1 MVRKRRFL
9 PVSFFGRSLLILLVP
24 LLLLQV
30 VSAFV
35 FFSRHW
41 EDVGRRLALGLGGD
55 IAVLV
60 EAIEKYPVGPERDWI
75 IDRARHNFEFS
86 ALWHEGEK
94 LAIMP
99 PHRAFGAVDWTL
111 QRVLPER
118 LSHPFHFDTTDG
130 ERVSIWV
137 QLESGVLEV
146 IAPRKRIFSS
156 TTYIFIAWMVGT
168 SVILLSIAIY
178 FLRLQIRPIRRLAQA
193 AESFGKGL
201 QVLNFKPEGAQE
213 VRQAANAFLQ
223 MRERIQ
229 RQISQRTEMLAGV
242 SHDLR
247 TPLTRMKLQLAM
259 LPQSEYAAG
268 LRGDVSEMEKM
279 VDGYLAF
286 ARGEGSEIPAP
297 ISLKNILE
305 EVVEDACRNGADVI
319 LEDVTPVTI
328 TVREHAM
335 KRALTNLIDNAARHS
350 YEIRVIAREIGELVE
365 ISIDDD
371 GPGIPQAHRE
381 SVFKPFFRIDPSRNA
396 ETGGVGLGL
405 TIARDVVRNHGGEL
419 LLSESAAG
427 GLRALIRLPI

>member
-1 MVRKRRFL
+1 M
-9 PVSFFGRSLLILLVP
+9 VP

-94 LAIMP
+94 LATKP

-156 TTYIFIAWMVGT
+156 TTYIFIAW
-168 SVILLSIAIY
+168 I
-178 FLRLQIRPIRRLAQA
+178 
-193 AESFGKGL
+193 
-201 QVLNFKPEGAQE
+201 
-213 VRQAANAFLQ
+213 
-223 MRERIQ
+223 
-229 RQISQRTEMLAGV
+229 
-242 SHDLR
+242 
-247 TPLTRMKLQLAM
+247 
-259 LPQSEYAAG
+259 
-268 LRGDVSEMEKM
+268 
-279 VDGYLAF
+279 
-286 ARGEGSEIPAP
+286 
-297 ISLKNILE
+297 
-305 EVVEDACRNGADVI
+305 
-319 LEDVTPVTI
+319 
-328 TVREHAM
+328 
-335 KRALTNLIDNAARHS
+335 
-350 YEIRVIAREIGELVE
+350 
-365 ISIDDD
+365 
-371 GPGIPQAHRE
+371 
-381 SVFKPFFRIDPSRNA
+381 
-396 ETGGVGLGL
+396 
-405 TIARDVVRNHGGEL
+405 
-419 LLSESAAG
+419 
-427 GLRALIRLPI
+427 

>member
-1 MVRKRRFL
+1 MARKRRFL

-94 LAIMP
+94 LATKP

-146 IAPRKRIFSS
+146 VAPRKRIFSS

-178 FLRLQIRPIRRLAQA
+178 FFAFGANSVTPYPSPLPI
-193 AESFGKGL
+193 SSI
-201 QVLNFKPEGAQE
+201 V
-213 VRQAANAFLQ
+213 
-223 MRERIQ
+223 
-229 RQISQRTEMLAGV
+229 
-242 SHDLR
+242 
-247 TPLTRMKLQLAM
+247 PLTKF
-259 LPQSEYAAG
+259 AA
-268 LRGDVSEMEKM
+268 
-279 VDGYLAF
+279 
-286 ARGEGSEIPAP
+286 
-297 ISLKNILE
+297 SL
-305 EVVEDACRNGADVI
+305 
-319 LEDVTPVTI
+319 
-328 TVREHAM
+328 
-335 KRALTNLIDNAARHS
+335 
-350 YEIRVIAREIGELVE
+350 
-365 ISIDDD
+365 
-371 GPGIPQAHRE
+371 
-381 SVFKPFFRIDPSRNA
+381 
-396 ETGGVGLGL
+396 
-405 TIARDVVRNHGGEL
+405 
-419 LLSESAAG
+419 
-427 GLRALIRLPI
+427 